1 MTKTTCAI
9 LLLLLTSLVVTSV
22 AQRDDID
29 TNESGRLRRQRR
41 GLICFGIFRDCDDSD
56 NDNEEG
62 EDSNSTDVGAG
73 AGSEELDSD
82 DWCLGLFRDCG
93 SSNNNNNDGSPTN
106 CSEATNG
113 IFGGRPLFGECG
125 VINEILFGS
134 DNGVLNGTDTDGDGF
149 YDEFYFGSNSSD
161 KGPFGF
167 GLLPESGF
175 LYEIFNTDDDKTII
189 EALVNVFDEGTDG
202 FAFGFIEDWSES
214 AVTTNQTCV
223 NADNAPACFDA
234 TGNDGFWVCR
244 TLTDPYT
251 AQPSSKSVCIGAGA
265 FLDGNDA
272 CGCCPS
278 TTNGTSAASTCPD
291 QCPCVCDRDGVGD
304 GVWIM
309 TDLNVL
315 NIENTTDLNIQ
326 NCVDPRLAISATNGF
341 GSISCVEECPADE

>member
-1 MTKTTCAI
+1 M
-9 LLLLLTSLVVTSV
+9 

-56 NDNEEG
+56 NDNEE
-62 EDSNSTDVGAG
+62 
-73 AGSEELDSD
+73 
-82 DWCLGLFRDCG
+82 
-93 SSNNNNNDGSPTN
+93 
-106 CSEATNG
+106 
-113 IFGGRPLFGECG
+113 
-125 VINEILFGS
+125 
-134 DNGVLNGTDTDGDGF
+134 
-149 YDEFYFGSNSSD
+149 
-161 KGPFGF
+161 
-167 GLLPESGF
+167 
-175 LYEIFNTDDDKTII
+175 
-189 EALVNVFDEGTDG
+189 G

-278 TTNGTSAASTCPD
+278 TTNGSSTAPTCPD

-304 GVWIM
+304 DVRI
-309 TDLNVL
+309 L

-341 GSISCVEECPADE
+341 GSISCVEECPTDE